1 MKKTKKDDLMD
12 KSILKEVF
20 MVKLA
25 SVLGVGPKFMSCYGY
40 DLILADNKIEFL
52 TEQC

>member
-1 MKKTKKDDLMD
+1 
-12 KSILKEVF
+12 

-25 SVLGVGPKFMSCYGY
+25 SALGVGPKFMNYYGY

-52 TEQC
+52 T